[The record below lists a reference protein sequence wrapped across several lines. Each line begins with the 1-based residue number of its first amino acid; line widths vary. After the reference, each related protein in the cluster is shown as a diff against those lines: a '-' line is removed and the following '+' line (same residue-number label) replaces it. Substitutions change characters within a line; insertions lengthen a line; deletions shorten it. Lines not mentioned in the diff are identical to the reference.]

1 MTGRGRPSALARP
14 RRSALSVLFVILAVS
29 GLLRFGLGAGHALDA
44 AATEATP
51 VADTAACV
59 AGDESL
65 RAMFD
70 DFKARETRLKQRED
84 MIAVREKA
92 VALAGSQTEKRI
104 AALEEA
110 ERKLAATIALADQAA
125 EKDVARLVAVYE
137 RMKSK
142 DAAALFAEMEP
153 GFAAGFL
160 SRMRPE
166 AAAAVM
172 AGLDPKTAY
181 AISVTF
187 AGRNAAAP
195 KN

>member
-1 MTGRGRPSALARP
+1 MALARP
-14 RRSALSVLFVILAVS
+14 RRSALSVLFLILALS
-29 GLLRFGLGAGHALDA
+29 GLMRIGLSAGHALDA
-44 AATEATP
+44 AATEPAP
-51 VADTAACV
+51 AAEASTCA
-59 AGDESL
+59 AGDEPL

-70 DFKARETRLKQRED
+70 DFKARATRLKQRED
-84 MIAVREKA
+84 MIAIREKA
-92 VALAGSQTEKRI
+92 VALAGSEAEKRI

-110 ERKLAATIALADQAA
+110 ERKLSETIALADQAA
-125 EKDVARLVAVYE
+125 EKDVTRLVAVYE
-137 RMKSK
+137 RMKPK

-153 GFAAGFL
+153 DFAAGFL